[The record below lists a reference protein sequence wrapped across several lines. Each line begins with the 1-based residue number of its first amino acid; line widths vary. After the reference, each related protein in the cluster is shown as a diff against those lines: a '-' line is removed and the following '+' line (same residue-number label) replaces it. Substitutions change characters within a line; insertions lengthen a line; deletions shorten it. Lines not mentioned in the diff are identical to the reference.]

1 LILPKKPGDG
11 KVLQDKPRI
20 LIIDDFPA
28 RGWVLSRILNSNGYR
43 ANSVTYPQNGIEK
56 RNPDLLI
63 LDLNFSEASIIRI
76 LKKIRENNPSL
87 PIFICSNSATKQFK
101 NKAAKWGASV
111 FSPKAEVARS
121 LCLEIRRPPVWVEQT
136 LNRIGSG
143 QMLDQT
149 KKLSPGN
156 KRKRFANS
164 PRTGEVRQP
173 SDVSREERKVT
184 KGGEKRWQSK
194 RTSAL
199 PA

>member
-1 LILPKKPGDG
+1 M
-11 KVLQDKPRI
+11 LQDKPRI

-28 RGWVLSRILNSNGYR
+28 RGWVLSRILNSNGCR

-56 RNPDLLI
+56 KSPDLLI
-63 LDLNFSEASIIRI
+63 LDLNLSEASIIGI
-76 LKKIRENNPSL
+76 LQDIREHYPSL
-87 PIFICSNSATKQFK
+87 PILICSNSATEQFK

-111 FSPKAEVARS
+111 FSPKADVARS
-121 LCLEIRRPPVWVEQT
+121 LCLEIRRPPPVGRLPVRVEQT

-143 QMLDQT
+143 QMLDQM

-156 KRKRFANS
+156 KKKRFANS

-184 KGGEKRWQSK
+184 KGGEKRWQ
-194 RTSAL
+194 
-199 PA
+199 